1 MWYKNLGR
9 TLVRFVT
16 IHACDG
22 QTDRRTDGHLCR
34 RKDRPACMQR
44 GKNQNL
50 IMITRFLITLLNSN
64 DHMLR
69 GNGTF
74 CIKTAWQNDSAYE
87 SANLFPALLSVCIH
101 SKIFFDL
108 YNPCVPENIPY
119 KLLRINFIIIHC
131 MCTRRIFQICH
142 CAPENILDLSLCTLC
157 MHGEQGQI

>member
-50 IMITRFLITLLNSN
+50 
-64 DHMLR
+64 
-69 GNGTF
+69 
-74 CIKTAWQNDSAYE
+74 
-87 SANLFPALLSVCIH
+87 SANKGGFNDNT
-101 SKIFFDL
+101 FF
-108 YNPCVPENIPY
+108 N
-119 KLLRINFIIIHC
+119 NFI
-131 MCTRRIFQICH
+131 
-142 CAPENILDLSLCTLC
+142 ELK
-157 MHGEQGQI
+157 